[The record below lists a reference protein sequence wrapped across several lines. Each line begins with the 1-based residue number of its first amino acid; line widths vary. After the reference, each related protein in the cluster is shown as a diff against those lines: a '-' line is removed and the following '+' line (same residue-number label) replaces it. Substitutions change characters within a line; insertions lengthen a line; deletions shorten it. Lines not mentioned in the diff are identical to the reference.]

1 MHKQLQWIILI
12 SLIISNTFTGV
23 HQWHK
28 STSREF
34 FYYTILITILK
45 KWTENFDR
53 NIQCNRTTHF
63 YRNYFLADSEC
74 PQTEDPQTN
83 SWLVNLI
90 RKLISKK
97 FRPITNLFGGPPFG
111 DTQNPRENNFYKNG
125 LSCYGV

>member
-74 PQTEDPQTN
+74 PQSEDLQTE
-83 SWLVNLI
+83 
-90 RKLISKK
+90 
-97 FRPITNLFGGPPFG
+97 FR
-111 DTQNPRENNFYKNG
+111 
-125 LSCYGV
+125 